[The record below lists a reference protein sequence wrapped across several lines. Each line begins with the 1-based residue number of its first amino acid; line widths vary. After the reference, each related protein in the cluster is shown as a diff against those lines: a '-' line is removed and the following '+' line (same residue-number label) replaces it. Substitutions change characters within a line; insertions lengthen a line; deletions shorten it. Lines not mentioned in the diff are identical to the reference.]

1 MRHFKLENSA
11 GQVLDITTEEILF
24 HEISGLGFEEENDYR
39 QIGDV
44 WWLNH
49 TNYRQATIS
58 GNIIFTEKP
67 MTILIDDVEVPI
79 DDPYKKYRYFV
90 DFISKAPLTMM
101 YNPLGPIG
109 SGETYFRTVRV
120 SKLDKTEKNEY
131 GVIDEN
137 IEFSCYTPW
146 YTKLIKEIIVDD
158 GSDTQPE
165 TITGWIWGG
174 PEGSDLLTYALDDEV
189 DEHGERVPQPIVFP
203 EDYEE
208 ADPLV
213 FEPDGIDDMDI
224 PDYSVEPTDENPN
237 PRTIVDVPAYEGSS
251 TPTIFRRE
259 AIQNLDLEDYIS
271 LVKSPVKLT
280 IYGPIVKP
288 YWVHRVKDADG
299 NYVTVGSGKFTTNVS
314 LSSKDEYVVIDNT
327 GGQYR
332 IYRHNATGSDTDIY
346 SQRDFSLP
354 CFITLREGSNQIL
367 VTSEEDGT
375 PADNVKLEAHLY
387 YATV

>member
-11 GQVLDITTEEILF
+11 GQILDITTEEILF

-67 MTILIDDVEVPI
+67 MTVTINDIETPI
-79 DDPYKKYRYFV
+79 NDPYKKYRYFV

-101 YNPLGPIG
+101 YNPLGPIDE
-109 SGETYFRTVRV
+109 GEVYYRNVRV
-120 SKLDKTEKNEY
+120 SKLDKSEKNEY
-131 GVIDEN
+131 GVIDEG

-146 YTKLIKEIIVDD
+146 YTKLIKEIRPDDSSGGQSIV
-158 GSDTQPE
+158 
-165 TITGWIWGG
+165 TGWIWGG
-174 PEGSDLLTYALDDEV
+174 PEGSDLESYALDDEV
-189 DEHGERVPQPIVFP
+189 DEHGERIPAPIEFPQ
-203 EDYEE
+203 DYGE

-213 FEPDGIDDMDI
+213 FEPDGILEMDI
-224 PDYSVEPTDENPN
+224 PDYSTEPTEELPD
-237 PRTIVDVPAYEGSS
+237 PRTTVTVPAYDGVS
-251 TPTIFRRE
+251 TPSIFRSE
-259 AIQNLDLEDYIS
+259 VLQKLDLEDYIS

-280 IYGPIVKP
+280 IYGPIREPV
-288 YWVHRVKDADG
+288 WIHRVKDAEG
-299 NYVTVGSGKFTTNVS
+299 NYITVGSGEFTSSIS
-314 LSSKDEYVVIDNT
+314 LSTKDEYIVIDNT

-332 IYRHNATGSDTDIY
+332 IYRHNANGTDTDIY
-346 SQRDFSLP
+346 SQRDFSQT
-354 CFITLREGSNQIL
+354 CFITLREGSNQVL
-367 VTSEEDGT
+367 VTSGRDGD
-375 PADNVKLEAHLY
+375 PAENVKLEAHLY